1 MNKEITLQQWKSFV
15 EEKTR
20 KKLIIKM
27 LWNEREKM
35 TLLLVPNMKIN
46 SVIHDDNEGYLF
58 YDIAGERVRYP
69 IPSILPDNLFIDGK
83 INLDHIKS
91 GDIQINQE
99 PLTKKDIQLL
109 ENK

>member
-1 MNKEITLQQWKSFV
+1 MNNEITLQQWKAFV
-15 EEKTR
+15 EEKIN

-27 LWNEREKM
+27 LWNDQEKM

-58 YDIAGERVRYP
+58 YDIAGKRVSYP
-69 IPSILPDNLFIDGK
+69 IPSILPDKFFINGK

-91 GDIQINQE
+91 GNIQINQE
-99 PLTKKDIQLL
+99 SLANKDIQLL
-109 ENK
+109 KNR

>member
-15 EEKTR
+15 EQKIN

-58 YDIAGERVRYP
+58 YDIAGKHVNYP

-83 INLDHIKS
+83 INLAHIKS
-91 GDIQINQE
+91 GYIQINQE
-99 PLTKKDIQLL
+99 PLSKKDIQLL